1 MKKIKKIL
9 PYIVNILIITAIF
22 IGILLISKTSP
33 FGNYILGKSDA
44 ISQYKPMLF
53 NFITNLKKGTIDIY
67 SFNNGLGNP
76 FIFNYIYYLISP
88 LNLIALLF
96 KKADYMF
103 LSVIIIKLI
112 VTTINVTYYTRQ
124 KTKSNLV
131 ALIASLSYVFS
142 TWLTSYYFNIMWLD
156 TFMIFPLFQLGLER
170 ILNNKPLTYILSTAY
185 LIITNFYLSFSVLIY
200 GVVYLII
207 VNFFYQKK
215 TIKEKF
221 KTLFFYILANI
232 ISAILLTGFIYI
244 IFSVKNKMNLSFS
257 SIEYTDYST
266 SIIDFLKAL
275 FYGNS
280 VITLKEITTFPNIA
294 MNSLI
299 LIGTIYTF
307 INKNISKKDKIFIAI
322 GIILATSCFFIKK
335 IDFIMNFFHNIN
347 GLTYRYTFIFNFLLI
362 SLFIKNTQNIDYKA
376 LKKIPFISLVLIL
389 LIITIHK
396 TMSTKIFILNLVFII
411 LFTILSFFYKK
422 DHKIIQTITA
432 VLLILQTATI
442 SYFIIPYNITNDEF
456 PIQENFKKEK
466 DHYRLNYLPDDNTY
480 FNQNLY
486 KNIDTT
492 LLFSTM
498 TYKNVITTFAN
509 LGCMTDI
516 STVYCDNGNQVVSLL
531 FNVKTNDQ
539 YIEKIFAVNSDI
551 TKTILIDDNIK
562 FSQEELIKNLSGIEG
577 IFNKET
583 LKGTLKDNDYYFNT
597 DNDFYFIEYQ
607 TEGDQVE
614 TYAQTYQEFYIE
626 GEAEIKEINIYTVNN
641 KKIQEVY
648 DYLSKNQIQYTK
660 YKDSYLEGTI
670 NVDEGQ
676 IIFTSIP
683 YDESWEIKVDGILVK
698 PTKVLNS
705 LIGIKVRPGEHK
717 ITMQYKTNYK
727 ISLIISLITFII
739 ILVVAL
745 YPKKKEI

>member
-1 MKKIKKIL
+1 MNKIKKIL
-9 PYIVNILIITAIF
+9 PYLINALIITAIF
-22 IGILLISKTSP
+22 IGVLLISKASP

-96 KKADYMF
+96 KKADHMF

-112 VTTINVTYYTRQ
+112 ITTINVTYYTRQ

-170 ILNNKPLTYILSTAY
+170 IINNKPLTYILTTAY
-185 LIITNFYLSFSVLIY
+185 LIVTNFYLSFSVLIY

-215 TIKEKF
+215 TFKEKL
-221 KTLFFYILANI
+221 KTTFFYILANI
-232 ISAILLTGFIYI
+232 ASAILLTGFIYI
-244 IFSVKNKMNLSFS
+244 IFNVKNKMNLSFS
-257 SIEYTDYST
+257 SIEYTDYNS

-299 LIGTIYTF
+299 LIGTIFTF
-307 INKNISKKDKIFIAI
+307 INKKISMRDKIFIAI
-322 GIILATSCFFIKK
+322 GMILATSCFFIKK
-335 IDFIMNFFHNIN
+335 IDFIINFFHNIN

-362 SLFIKNTQNIDYKA
+362 ALFIKNTQNMDYKA
-376 LKKIPFISLVLIL
+376 LKKIPFISLVLL
-389 LIITIHK
+389 LLLITIHK
-396 TMSTKIFILNLVFII
+396 TMSTKIFLLNITFII
-411 LFTILSFFYKK
+411 LFTILSLFYKK
-422 DHKIIQTITA
+422 DNKTIQIITVALIIIQTS
-432 VLLILQTATI
+432 VI
-442 SYFIIPYNITNDEF
+442 SYFIIPNNTTNDEF
-456 PIQENFKKEK
+456 PILENFTTEK
-466 DHYRLNYLPDDNTY
+466 DHFRLNYLPDEKTY

-509 LGCMTDI
+509 LGCMTDV
-516 STVYCDNGNQVVSLL
+516 STVYCDDENQIVSLL
-531 FNVKTNDQ
+531 FNVNTNNQ
-539 YIEKIFAVNSDI
+539 YLEKIYAVNSNI

-562 FSQEELIKNLSGIEG
+562 FSQEELIKNISGIEN

-583 LKGTLKDNDYYFNT
+583 LKGKLEDDVYKYQTDHNYYI
-597 DNDFYFIEYQ
+597 IEYPNEDGS
-607 TEGDQVE
+607 TE
-614 TYAQTYQEFYIE
+614 TYVQTYTEF
-626 GEAEIKEINIYTVNN
+626 EIDQDSNRDTFNIYTLNE
-641 KKIQEVY
+641 KKYQEIY
-648 DYLSKNQIQYTK
+648 KYLAKNQINYTH
-660 YKDSYLEGTI
+660 YQDSHLEGTI
-670 NVDEGQ
+670 NVDDNQ
-676 IIFTSIP
+676 MIFTSIP
-683 YDESWEIKVDGILVK
+683 YDESWEIKIDDKVVK

-705 LIGIKVRPGEHK
+705 LIGIKVEPGEHK
-717 ITMQYKTNYK
+717 LSMKYKTNYK
-727 ISLIISLITFII
+727 KYLIISLITLLV
-739 ILVVAL
+739 ILLFSL